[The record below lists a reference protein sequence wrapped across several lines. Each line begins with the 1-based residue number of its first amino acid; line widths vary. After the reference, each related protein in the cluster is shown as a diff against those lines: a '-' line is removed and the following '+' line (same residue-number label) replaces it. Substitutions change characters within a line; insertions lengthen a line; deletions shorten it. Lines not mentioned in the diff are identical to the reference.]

1 MEIAMSYVADE
12 SQTTD
17 DDHLPLSIKH
27 ARDTIIVAG
36 KVEQDYRFLT
46 YQFKAEGGEVEARM
60 YLDDPWSVSIITPVV
75 GSTLPVDV
83 LAYLQKRFNLIQ
95 QLGGPD
101 GTTDIWSKPKRTR

>member
-1 MEIAMSYVADE
+1 
-12 SQTTD
+12 
-17 DDHLPLSIKH
+17 
-27 ARDTIIVAG
+27 
-36 KVEQDYRFLT
+36 
-46 YQFKAEGGEVEARM
+46 M